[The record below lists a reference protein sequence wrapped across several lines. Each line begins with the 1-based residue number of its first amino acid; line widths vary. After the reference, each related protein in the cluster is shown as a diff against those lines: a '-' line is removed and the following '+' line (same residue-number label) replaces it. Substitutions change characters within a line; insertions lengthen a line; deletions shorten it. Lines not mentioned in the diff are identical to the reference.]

1 MPPAELTSVDSVSV
15 SCGKS
20 PVASVRRSEW
30 PGSITADVGKISICS
45 SVGTP
50 GVSATC
56 DACVYGCHGSITCE
70 RAYTEQSAT
79 VERQRVGVSAR
90 SDATSVPAVIWLE
103 APLGSTSEMVAM
115 ICVSLTFELIQM
127 SALIGPESAYGAV
140 KGGVVNVA
148 ASASLGELSFSQF
161 QPATSPAVHCVVER
175 EQVPFSG
182 IHGNVAVVSAASVTG
197 ASDPAYS
204 E

>member
-1 MPPAELTSVDSVSV
+1 
-15 SCGKS
+15 
-20 PVASVRRSEW
+20 
-30 PGSITADVGKISICS
+30 
-45 SVGTP
+45 
-50 GVSATC
+50 
-56 DACVYGCHGSITCE
+56 
-70 RAYTEQSAT
+70 
-79 VERQRVGVSAR
+79 
-90 SDATSVPAVIWLE
+90 
-103 APLGSTSEMVAM
+103 M

-204 E
+204 ELPLPGFAERYQRRYFVCDAGYLRSPTHLPAPR